1 MVKSFIQFNLPKYAV
16 PIILILILN
25 SVHEILSGISEFGNS
40 MKNPFTLPLL
50 MFIGQSLVYFFYF
63 YQKKYY
69 LNNIE
74 RNINDKTFSN
84 YNDENFLSKQSIG
97 LILLCSFTEL
107 ISNINYFKYFCNH
120 GTNKNFDNLKYPI
133 EFISFFPFFLI
144 NENYFLKIEIYRHQI
159 LGLGICFIYILISLI
174 RYFINNKISKLTFLL
189 IIILI
194 ESKFI
199 ETIHYIIPKK
209 LNSVYFI
216 NINLICGL
224 KGFFGFIISLILF
237 IIFYCFYNYENYKLS
252 EYFTLNNFIYS
263 FIYCINS
270 CILNY
275 FIFKIIE
282 EIKPSYYLIPCLLSQ
297 LTPLIYSIN
306 KLNNDNDN
314 DNNSLLLNA
323 DLIITIIKSIF
334 TISGFIF
341 IFSSIIFGEI
351 IIFKCCNLDKFTKNE
366 ISKRAINETI
376 NGNKFIELTN

>member
-1 MVKSFIQFNLPKYAV
+1 
-16 PIILILILN
+16 
-25 SVHEILSGISEFGNS
+25 
-40 MKNPFTLPLL
+40 

-74 RNINDKTFSN
+74 RKIYDKTFSN
-84 YNDENFLSKQSIG
+84 YNNFLSKQSIG

-107 ISNINYFKYFCNH
+107 ISNIKYYQYFYNDSMKKYFSV
-120 GTNKNFDNLKYPI
+120 LKYPI
-133 EFISFFPFFLI
+133 GFISFFPFFLI

-174 RYFINNKISKLTFLL
+174 KFFNNNEVSKLTFLL

-237 IIFYCFYNYENYKLS
+237 IIFYCFYNYGNYKLS
-252 EYFTLNNFIYS
+252 EYFTLNNFIFS

-270 CILNY
+270 CILN
-275 FIFKIIE
+275 FLIFKIIE

-297 LTPLIYSIN
+297 LTPLIFSIN
-306 KLNNDNDN
+306 KLNDDNDN
-314 DNNSLLLNA
+314 DNISFLLNA

-334 TISGFIF
+334 CFSGFVFILISLIF
-341 IFSSIIFGEI
+341 CEV

-376 NGNKFIELTN
+376 NGNILIEFTN

>member
-1 MVKSFIQFNLPKYAV
+1 
-16 PIILILILN
+16 
-25 SVHEILSGISEFGNS
+25 
-40 MKNPFTLPLL
+40 

-74 RNINDKTFSN
+74 RKIYDKTFSN
-84 YNDENFLSKQSIG
+84 YNNFLSKQSIG

-159 LGLGICFIYILISLI
+159 LGLGIGFIYILISLI
-174 RYFINNKISKLTFLL
+174 EFFNNNEISIFTILL

-194 ESKFI
+194 ETKFL

-224 KGFFGFIISLILF
+224 KGFFGFYHIFNIIYYFLLF
-237 IIFYCFYNYENYKLS
+237 L
-252 EYFTLNNFIYS
+252 
-263 FIYCINS
+263 
-270 CILNY
+270 
-275 FIFKIIE
+275 
-282 EIKPSYYLIPCLLSQ
+282 
-297 LTPLIYSIN
+297 
-306 KLNNDNDN
+306 
-314 DNNSLLLNA
+314 
-323 DLIITIIKSIF
+323 
-334 TISGFIF
+334 
-341 IFSSIIFGEI
+341 
-351 IIFKCCNLDKFTKNE
+351 
-366 ISKRAINETI
+366 
-376 NGNKFIELTN
+376 

>member
-1 MVKSFIQFNLPKYAV
+1 M
-16 PIILILILN
+16 IINKIVN
-25 SVHEILSGISEFGNS
+25 FEIL
-40 MKNPFTLPLL
+40 LL
-50 MFIGQSLVYFFYF
+50 I
-63 YQKKYY
+63 KY
-69 LNNIE
+69 
-74 RNINDKTFSN
+74 
-84 YNDENFLSKQSIG
+84 
-97 LILLCSFTEL
+97 
-107 ISNINYFKYFCNH
+107 
-120 GTNKNFDNLKYPI
+120 
-133 EFISFFPFFLI
+133 
-144 NENYFLKIEIYRHQI
+144 
-159 LGLGICFIYILISLI
+159 
-174 RYFINNKISKLTFLL
+174 L

-237 IIFYCFYNYENYKLS
+237 IIFYCFYNYGNYKLS
-252 EYFTLNNFIYS
+252 EYFTLNNFIFS

-270 CILNY
+270 CILN
-275 FIFKIIE
+275 FLIFKIIE
-282 EIKPSYYLIPCLLSQ
+282 EIKPSYYLFPCLLSQ

>member
-1 MVKSFIQFNLPKYAV
+1 MVKCFIQLNLPKHY
-16 PIILILILN
+16 ITLNIILILN
-25 SVHEILSGISEFGNS
+25 SVHEILSSIMEFGNS

-63 YQKKYY
+63 FQKNYY
-69 LNNIE
+69 LNIIE
-74 RNINDKTFSN
+74 RYSNDKTSN
-84 YNDENFLSKQSIG
+84 NKKENSFSKQSIG

-107 ISNINYFKYFCNH
+107 ISKIKYYQYFYNDSMKKYFSV
-120 GTNKNFDNLKYPI
+120 LKYPI
-133 EFISFFPFFLI
+133 GFISFFPFFLI
-144 NENYFLKIEIYRHQI
+144 NENYFLKIKIFRHQI
-159 LGLGICFIYILISLI
+159 LGLGIGFIYILISLI
-174 RYFINNKISKLTFLL
+174 RYFINNKISKFTFLL

-237 IIFYCFYNYENYKLS
+237 IIFYCFYNYGNYKLS
-252 EYFTLNNFIYS
+252 EYFTLNNFIFS

-270 CILNY
+270 CILN
-275 FIFKIIE
+275 FLIFKIIE

-297 LTPLIYSIN
+297 LTPLIFSIN
-306 KLNNDNDN
+306 KLNDDNDN
-314 DNNSLLLNA
+314 DNISFLLNA

-334 TISGFIF
+334 CFSGFIF
-341 IFSSIIFGEI
+341 ILSSIIFCEV

-366 ISKRAINETI
+366 ISKRTVNETI
-376 NGNKFIELTN
+376 NGNILIEFTN

>member
-1 MVKSFIQFNLPKYAV
+1 M
-16 PIILILILN
+16 
-25 SVHEILSGISEFGNS
+25 
-40 MKNPFTLPLL
+40 
-50 MFIGQSLVYFFYF
+50 
-63 YQKKYY
+63 
-69 LNNIE
+69 
-74 RNINDKTFSN
+74 
-84 YNDENFLSKQSIG
+84 
-97 LILLCSFTEL
+97 
-107 ISNINYFKYFCNH
+107 
-120 GTNKNFDNLKYPI
+120 
-133 EFISFFPFFLI
+133 
-144 NENYFLKIEIYRHQI
+144 
-159 LGLGICFIYILISLI
+159 
-174 RYFINNKISKLTFLL
+174 TFLL

-252 EYFTLNNFIYS
+252 EYFTLNNFIFS

-270 CILNY
+270 CILN
-275 FIFKIIE
+275 FLIFKIIE
-282 EIKPSYYLIPCLLSQ
+282 EIKPSYYLIPYLFCQLS
-297 LTPLIYSIN
+297 PLFMSIERI
-306 KLNNDNDN
+306 N
-314 DNNSLLLNA
+314 DNNFNKHFH
-323 DLIITIIKSIF
+323 DNIFKRIMESIF
-334 TISGFIF
+334 SISGFIF